1 MSNIRHR
8 AIFVERVLRERDRFE
23 QLLNRVGYARRMTLK
38 GVAGKWSIKDM
49 LAHIWAY
56 EQFLAD
62 RMAEIQ
68 NGQLHT
74 PGKTQSALDAF
85 LDEFGYPDFGS
96 PLLDADAPGEWVV
109 ERYSHVSLDD
119 LVAQEIE
126 AFCAIVSA
134 LETMPEEL
142 ILRHNLYNRIAQHTY
157 ERYREHAREIRRW
170 LRVNGAQLK

>member
-8 AIFVERVLRERDRFE
+8 EVFLERVLHERDRFE

-38 GVAGKWSIKDM
+38 GVAGKWSVKDA

-62 RMAEIQ
+62 RMAEVQ
-68 NGQLHT
+68 NGQ
-74 PGKTQSALDAF
+74 PYMPCRTQSALDAF

-109 ERYSHVSLDD
+109 ERYRHVSLDD

-134 LETMPEEL
+134 LETIPEEL
-142 ILRHNLYNRIAQHTY
+142 ILHHNLYNRVARHTY

-170 LRVNGAQLK
+170 LKGNGTQSK